1 MPLLTRTQSS
11 ARPIKVMQFG
21 EGNFLRAFI
30 DWMLQRMDDTC
41 SLDAQV
47 QIIQPRRPNGNAERI
62 NAQNG
67 LYTLIQRGFS
77 NGNLVE
83 SSSLIDVVEGCI
95 NPYSDWD
102 KAVATACLPTLRFVF
117 SNTTEAGIEYQQEN
131 YTPGTSQESFP
142 AKLASLL
149 FERFKTFNGAPDKG
163 LLLFPC
169 ELIDNNGTQLREIIL
184 KYAADWKLPPEFA
197 QWLNSSCAFFN
208 TLVDRIVAG
217 YPSDEAASYEQ
228 KFGYEDKLMVCCEP
242 FHFLAIEGDAHLA
255 AELPFEKAGLN
266 VVVTD
271 NLEPYRTRKVRFLNG
286 VHTCTVPAAI
296 LAGHTLVDEM
306 MTDDLLNGF
315 IQQAVFQEVFPTV
328 SLPDAEKR
336 SYADSVLERF
346 RNPYAKHRLLSIAL
360 NSISKWKVRVLPT
373 LKDYRAMTGKLPRC
387 LAFSLAVLLRFYMTE
402 NGDGFASTVKYSL
415 NDTPEVLKFFST
427 QTAQFKQF
435 CDLNCYIINALG
447 NQALW
452 GEDLNAIPNLS
463 AVIAQDLDDIL
474 QNGIR
479 AAMQRLLS

>member
-1 MPLLTRTQSS
+1 
-11 ARPIKVMQFG
+11 MQFG

-30 DWMLQRMDDTC
+30 DWMIQRMDDTC
-41 SLDAQV
+41 ALDAQV

-67 LYTLIQRGFS
+67 LYTLIQRGLS

-83 SSSLIDVVEGCI
+83 SFSLIDVVEGCI

-102 KAVATACLPTLRFVF
+102 KVVATACLPSLRFVF
-117 SNTTEAGIEYQQEN
+117 SNTTEAGIEYKKED

-149 FERFKTFNGAPDKG
+149 YERFKVFKGAPDKG

-169 ELIDNNGTQLREIIL
+169 ELIENNGTQLRELIL
-184 KYAADWKLPPEFA
+184 KHAADWSLPPDFA
-197 QWLNSSCAFFN
+197 RWLTSSCAFFN

-217 YPSDEAASYEQ
+217 YPSEEAVAYEQ

-242 FHFLAIEGDAHLA
+242 FHFLAIEGDAPLA
-255 AELPFEKAGLN
+255 AELPFRKAGLN

-286 VHTCTVPAAI
+286 AHTCAVPAAI

-306 MTDDLLNGF
+306 MADDLLDGF
-315 IQQAVFQEVFPTV
+315 IQRAVFQEVFPTV

-336 SYADSVLERF
+336 FYAASVLERF

-373 LKDYRAMTGKLPRC
+373 LKDYQAMTGNLPRC
-387 LAFSLAVLLRFYMTE
+387 LTFSLAVLLRFYMIE
-402 NGDGFASTVKYSL
+402 NGGSFASVVKYPI
-415 NDTPEVLKFFST
+415 NDTPEVLEFFTS
-427 QTAQFKQF
+427 QTALFKQF
-435 CDLNCYIINALG
+435 CDLNGCIINILG
-447 NQALW
+447 NKLLW
-452 GEDLNAIPNLS
+452 GEDLNSIPNLS
-463 AVIAQDLDDIL
+463 VVIAQDLDDIL

-479 AAMQRLLS
+479 LAMQHLLA